1 MSGYIVELEGTDG
14 TGKSTVAGTLASELG
29 GTVFSR
35 VTADADTS
43 LDRLTRSVGAFFGE
57 SLDDVPALEVLALAA
72 ITQDAAILES
82 QVLPHVRAG
91 GVAVL
96 DSWWLKTSCRFVIE
110 AENLGYADGRIQ
122 RLASWIDELAYWR
135 AWPDLTVFT
144 AVLELDDSTVR
155 TRYEQLPEE
164 RRDIIIGKD
173 GRNSV
178 DPDEFVDFVS
188 RIRLLIR
195 AKSERIERSRTF
207 MNTTDDHGLACS
219 NAIAE
224 WIRLTQNAVG
234 SGASDH

>member
-14 TGKSTVAGTLASELG
+14 TGKSTVAGSLASELG

-35 VTADADTS
+35 ITADADTS
-43 LDRLTRSVGAFFGE
+43 LDRLTRSVGTFFGE

-110 AENLGYADGRIQ
+110 AENLGYEQSRI
-122 RLASWIDELAYWR
+122 RRIAGWIDDLAYWR
-135 AWPDLTVFT
+135 TWPDLTVYT

-155 TRYEQLPEE
+155 ARYEQLPEE
-164 RRDIIIGKD
+164 RRDIVIGRD

-188 RIRLLIR
+188 RIRHLIR
-195 AKSERIERSRTF
+195 KKSEGIDTSRTF
-207 MNTTDDHGLACS
+207 MNTTDDHGISCS

-224 WIRLTQNAVG
+224 WIRLAQNTDG
-234 SGASDH
+234 SGASGH